1 MGCFF
6 FFPSAGT
13 PVSGVW
19 RRGVE
24 VFSHVEVVLSHEGVC
39 FPMCRVRCFFWPP
52 WTHVGSLQEF
62 LWGFVPPNP
71 VSSCLLSPPPPTPL
85 ETLEVVCSQRVT
97 LGHHMTQGGA
107 WEAARKSQPPSPA
120 PTPAKHEYPPWHKS
134 RRRLPQETGA
144 GSLRGKEEALPPCAA
159 WEPVFP
165 RVQDAYLSGNMFLHV
180 DVCFPMQTAPF
191 SLALP
196 CILRAS
202 GPPPPT

>member
-71 VSSCLLSPPPPTPL
+71 VSSCLLSPPPPHPPGDPGSGVFTESDPWPPHDTGWCLGSSEEITAPL
-85 ETLEVVCSQRVT
+85 
-97 LGHHMTQGGA
+97 
-107 WEAARKSQPPSPA
+107 PA

-196 CILRAS
+196 CILPAS

>member
-1 MGCFF
+1 M
-6 FFPSAGT
+6 
-13 PVSGVW
+13 
-19 RRGVE
+19 
-24 VFSHVEVVLSHEGVC
+24 FSHVQGEV
-39 FPMCRVRCFFWPP
+39 FFLAALDTCWLPP
-52 WTHVGSLQEF
+52 RISVGICTPE
-62 LWGFVPPNP
+62 
-71 VSSCLLSPPPPTPL
+71 SCLLMPPLPSPPHPPGDPGSGVFTESDPWPPHDTGWCLGSSEEITAPL
-85 ETLEVVCSQRVT
+85 
-97 LGHHMTQGGA
+97 
-107 WEAARKSQPPSPA
+107 PA